1 MVSMKDTNSVL
12 IASKLT
18 QILRFRSKKG
28 TLRAEAQPTDLF
40 DVAFQKLTEDLPDI
54 DPATITL
61 ATSPTGKQEPAS
73 RLLGKTVQ
81 KLGLN
86 HGDMLFVSYT
96 DSAAAAPAVEAVTA
110 ETAPQMTAAHI
121 RDATKQLPVD
131 DFLEKQD
138 GKIKRQ
144 LSALQQR
151 KFGNRGMGEDTL
163 PVDPWDEEYL
173 KEQKIKHMSY
183 HAYVKKLNS
192 QANKKNGGGYIAP
205 LNVSDFGVSK
215 SCTGAHAP
223 WPEGICSRCQPSAI
237 TLQSQPFRMVD
248 HVEFAES
255 GMINS
260 FIEPWRQSGTQR
272 IGWMYGH
279 YEPYELVP
287 LGIKAVVEAIYEPA
301 QSGEYDGIT
310 ITEITQADG
319 QPQPPHIATAEA
331 CGLVPL
337 GVVFTD
343 LVDSG
348 NGDGSVICKRHAD
361 SYFLSS
367 LEVAFA
373 GAMQAR
379 FPNKSRWSPTSEFS
393 SKFVT
398 AVISG
403 NPKGEIDV
411 QCYQVSEQC
420 EAMARADL
428 IEPSINPSVL
438 LVKEATKTRYVPDVF
453 YKKNNEYG
461 RTVLQGANPQLPV
474 DYMLVTLTHGFPQ
487 DPKPLFSSGLSSFP
501 VENRELIGVT
511 QSPQALGKALDS
523 GSAGGAVSNFH
534 LLSYIQ
540 SMGVLS
546 AEEFQLLAKVATEK
560 KDEDVSRLVASEGWN
575 NLLLIIQ

>member
-1 MVSMKDTNSVL
+1 M
-12 IASKLT
+12 
-18 QILRFRSKKG
+18 
-28 TLRAEAQPTDLF
+28 
-40 DVAFQKLTEDLPDI
+40 
-54 DPATITL
+54 DPASVTL
-61 ATSPTGKQEPAS
+61 ATSPTGKQESAS
-73 RLLGKTVQ
+73 RLLGKTIQ

-96 DSAAAAPAVEAVTA
+96 DTEQPAA
-110 ETAPQMTAAHI
+110 ETITPETASTKTATQI

-131 DFLEKQD
+131 DLLEKQD

-144 LSALQQR
+144 LTALQQR
-151 KFGNRGMGEDTL
+151 KFGARGMGEDSL

-173 KEQKIKHMSY
+173 AEQKIKHMSY

-192 QANKKNGGGYIAP
+192 QANKKNGGGYISP
-205 LNVSDFGVSK
+205 LNVSDFGVTK
-215 SCTGAHAP
+215 HCTGAHAP

-237 TLQSQPFRMVD
+237 TLQPQPFRMVD

-287 LGIKAVVEAIYEPA
+287 LGIKAVVEAIYEPS
-301 QSGEYDGIT
+301 QNGEYDGVT
-310 ITEITQADG
+310 VTEITQGNGNDA
-319 QPQPPHIATAEA
+319 PSHATTAEA

-373 GAMQAR
+373 GSMQAR

-403 NPKGEIDV
+403 NRKGEIDV
-411 QCYQVSEQC
+411 SCYQVSEQC

-453 YKKNNEYG
+453 YKKTNEYG
-461 RTVLQGANPQLPV
+461 RAVLQGANPQLPV

-501 VENRELIGVT
+501 VEHRELIG
-511 QSPQALGKALDS
+511 QSQTPQALGKALDS
-523 GSAGGAVSNFH
+523 STPAVAVSNFH
-534 LLSYIQ
+534 LLAYVL

-546 AEEFQLLAKVATEK
+546 KEEFDLLAKVATDK
-560 KDEDVSRLVASEGWN
+560 KDEDISRLVASEGWN